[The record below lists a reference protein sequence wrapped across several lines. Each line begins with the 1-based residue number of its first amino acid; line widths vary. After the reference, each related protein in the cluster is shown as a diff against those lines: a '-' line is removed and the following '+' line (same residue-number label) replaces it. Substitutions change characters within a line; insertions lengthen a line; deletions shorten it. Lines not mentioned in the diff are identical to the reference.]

1 MSGGTEAF
9 PDLGRH
15 CQHQEC
21 HQLDFLPFECD
32 GCQQVFCLEHRSYK
46 AHTCPKSDHNSRKV
60 VVCEICS
67 TSIETT
73 GFGRG
78 DEKAILEKHEKSGEC
93 DPRKKKKPT
102 CAVRRCKEILT
113 FSNTCVCKTCQ
124 IRVCLN
130 HRFSGDHQCK
140 KPSSSVVANP
150 RSNNSNNNMFLLAF
164 ASRNTKDCA
173 KNDKHP
179 STSSSRAPSSI
190 RSH

>member
-15 CQHQEC
+15 CQHKEC
-21 HQLDFLPFECD
+21 NQLDFLPFKCQ
-32 GCQQVFCLEHRSYK
+32 GCQQVFCLEHRSYR
-46 AHTCPKSDHNSRKV
+46 AHACPKSDHNSRKV

-73 GFGRG
+73 GHGELA
-78 DEKAILEKHEKSGEC
+78 EKALLERHEKSGQC

-102 CAVRRCKEILT
+102 CGVRRCKEILT

-124 IRVCLN
+124 MKVCLS
-130 HRFSGDHQCK
+130 HRFPADHQCK
-140 KPSSSVVANP
+140 KDLATAPAAAAANGVS
-150 RSNNSNNNMFLLAF
+150 RFLLAF
-164 ASRNTKDCA
+164 ASKNAKDCA
-173 KNDKHP
+173 KNDNQR
-179 STSSSRAPSSI
+179 SSSSSRAPSI